1 MTERDER
8 APGPVPEGPR
18 RAPGASDGGAP
29 GAEVPVGTVAGGPG
43 AGASGPVAA
52 PTPDSAAA
60 VSPGSPDPGAA
71 VAPVV
76 AAVSHDVAAADSA
89 SLPGEHRG
97 GFRRE
102 LTEPVPITATVAPE
116 PEWTSAPVATSAET
130 LPRSGAWALVFGI
143 LGLGVSFLVGW
154 GFLIGLVGAGL
165 AIAALRRPWE
175 SRQLAVWALCL
186 SLLSVVYSAGW
197 LWWASTQGPLFG

>member
-1 MTERDER
+1 MTEHDER
-8 APGPVPEGPR
+8 R
-18 RAPGASDGGAP
+18 
-29 GAEVPVGTVAGGPG
+29 PG
-43 AGASGPVAA
+43 AGASGPVASA
-52 PTPDSAAA
+52 AAYAAPGATPTPDSAAA
-60 VSPGSPDPGAA
+60 PEAPDPG
-71 VAPVV
+71 PVV
-76 AAVSHDVAAADSA
+76 AAVSHDVAAANSA

-97 GFRRE
+97 GFQRE
-102 LTEPVPITATVAPE
+102 LTEPVPITATVAHE
-116 PEWTSAPVATSAET
+116 AEWTSASAATSAET

-186 SLLSVVYSAGW
+186 SLLSVVYSSGW
-197 LWWASTQGPLFG
+197 LWWASTQGTLFG